1 MFRMLPN
8 LEELVY
14 CFNTLGTEGM
24 RELARHCPH
33 LRKLT
38 ISNSRL
44 NIESTFVEV
53 TNLQLLGKWLTK
65 LRNIDVLLN
74 TRKLKDG
81 LLRTIRNKL
90 KGMLPKANLK
100 LHCKY

>member
-38 ISNSRL
+38 ISNPRL

-53 TNLQLLGKWLTK
+53 TNL
-65 LRNIDVLLN
+65 
-74 TRKLKDG
+74 
-81 LLRTIRNKL
+81 
-90 KGMLPKANLK
+90 
-100 LHCKY
+100 